1 MEKDKRIV
9 PLKDLNLT
17 DRFLFEEV
25 LEDPQIH
32 QEILSIIFGKEI
44 PLLNQ
49 NETEKELRVSPLLR
63 TVRMDVFSMD
73 EDAIIYNTEMQKQKK
88 SDLAK
93 RSRYYQAMVD
103 TSLLE
108 PGVPNYNCLNA
119 TFIIMILP
127 FDLFG
132 HGKYMYTF
140 KSRCEDVSEC
150 YLEDGAVRIFL
161 NTRGVNKNEVSEEL
175 VEFLHYVEHTTDDT
189 VQCVESKR
197 IKRIHQRVKNVKTS
211 EEAGV
216 RYMQAWEEKYYERQ
230 EARDQGLEEGRKEGR
245 EKGREEGIKALIIVL
260 GEENFEREKIIEK
273 LKVRFVLSE
282 EEAETYYN
290 RYSTE
295 I

>member
-1 MEKDKRIV
+1 MKKDKRIV

-17 DRFLFEEV
+17 DRFLFDEV
-25 LEDPQIH
+25 LEDPRMH

-49 NETEKELRVSPLLR
+49 SETEKELRVSPLFR
-63 TVRMDVFSMD
+63 TIRMDVFSMD

-132 HGKYMYTF
+132 YGKYMYTF
-140 KSRCEDVSEC
+140 KVSVLTC
-150 YLEDGAVRIFL
+150 SFL
-161 NTRGVNKNEVSEEL
+161 
-175 VEFLHYVEHTTDDT
+175 D
-189 VQCVESKR
+189 
-197 IKRIHQRVKNVKTS
+197 
-211 EEAGV
+211 
-216 RYMQAWEEKYYERQ
+216 
-230 EARDQGLEEGRKEGR
+230 
-245 EKGREEGIKALIIVL
+245 
-260 GEENFEREKIIEK
+260 
-273 LKVRFVLSE
+273 
-282 EEAETYYN
+282 
-290 RYSTE
+290 
-295 I
+295 